1 MTRRIGATP
10 AALVAGVAL
19 TAALALV
26 SVFVGIADVTLGS
39 LLRGGPDGEAA
50 LLLAASRLPRT
61 IALVLAGAASAIAGL
76 IMQMLVRNRFVEPGT
91 TGTTEAAALGLLV
104 VTVSAPGL
112 PLTGKMAVAIGFAL
126 VGTALFLLLLRRVPV
141 RSVILVPL
149 VGIMLGSV
157 IGAVTTF
164 FAYRLDLLQTLDTWL
179 TGDFSGVLRGRYELL
194 WVAFAATVA
203 AWVAADRLTV
213 AGLGRDFTTNLG
225 MHYGRLLALGVTVVA
240 TVASVVVV
248 TVGAI
253 PFLGLIVPNIV
264 SLVLGDNA
272 RRAIPW
278 VAVAGAA
285 FVLACDLIG
294 RVVRYPYEIPLGV
307 VVGVVGAAVFL
318 YLLLRSSE
326 RAH

>member
-1 MTRRIGATP
+1 MRGIRATS
-10 AALVAGVAL
+10 AALAAGVAL
-19 TAALALV
+19 TATLAV
-26 SVFVGIADVTLGS
+26 SSVFVGVADVTPVS
-39 LLRGGPDGEAA
+39 LLHGGPDSEAA

-61 IALVLAGAASAIAGL
+61 VALLLAGAASAIAGL

-104 VTVSAPGL
+104 VTVGAPGL

-126 VGTALFLLLLRRVPV
+126 LGTALFLLLLRRVPV

-149 VGIMLGSV
+149 IGIMLGSV
-157 IGAVTTF
+157 VGAVTTF

-194 WVAFAATVA
+194 WVAFAATIT

-225 MHYGRLLALGVTVVA
+225 MHYGRALTFGVAVVA

-253 PFLGLIVPNIV
+253 PFLGLVVPNIV
-264 SLVLGDNA
+264 RLVLGDNA

-285 FVLACDLIG
+285 FVLACDLVG
-294 RVVRYPYEIPLGV
+294 RTVRYPYEIPLGV

-326 RAH
+326 RVH

>member
-1 MTRRIGATP
+1 MTQRIGATP
-10 AALVAGVAL
+10 AALVAGVVL

-26 SVFVGIADVTLGS
+26 SVFVGVADVTPGS
-39 LLRGGPDGEAA
+39 LLRGGPDSEAA

-164 FAYRLDLLQTLDTWL
+164 FAYRLDLFQTLDTWL

>member
-1 MTRRIGATP
+1 MIRRIGATP
-10 AALVAGVAL
+10 AAVVAGVAL

-26 SVFVGIADVTLGS
+26 SVFVGVADVTPGS
-39 LLRGGPDGEAA
+39 LLRGGSDGEAA

-76 IMQMLVRNRFVEPGT
+76 IMQMLVRNRFVEPST

-104 VTVSAPGL
+104 VTVTAPGL

-126 VGTALFLLLLRRVPV
+126 VGTALFLLLLRRLPV
-141 RSVILVPL
+141 RTVVLVPL

-194 WVAFAATVA
+194 WVAFAATAA

-213 AGLGRDFTTNLG
+213 AGLGREFTTNLG

-264 SLVLGDNA
+264 SLLLGDNA
-272 RRAIPW
+272 RRTIPW
-278 VAVAGAA
+278 VAVVGAA
-285 FVLACDLIG
+285 FVLVCDLIG
-294 RVVRYPYEIPLGV
+294 RVLRYPYEIPLGV

>member
-1 MTRRIGATP
+1 MTRRIGTTP

-26 SVFVGIADVTLGS
+26 SVFVGVADVTPVS

-104 VTVSAPGL
+104 VTVGAPGL

-164 FAYRLDLLQTLDTWL
+164 FAYRLDLFQTLDTWL

-264 SLVLGDNA
+264 RLVLGDNA

>member
-1 MTRRIGATP
+1 MTQRIGATP
-10 AALVAGVAL
+10 AALVAGVVL

-26 SVFVGIADVTLGS
+26 SVFVGVADVTPGS
-39 LLRGGPDGEAA
+39 LLRGGPDSEAA

-126 VGTALFLLLLRRVPV
+126 VGTTLFLLLLRRVPV

-164 FAYRLDLLQTLDTWL
+164 FAYRLDLFQTLDTWL

>member
-1 MTRRIGATP
+1 MTQRIGATP
-10 AALVAGVAL
+10 AALVAGVVL

-26 SVFVGIADVTLGS
+26 SVFVGVADVTPGS
-39 LLRGGPDGEAA
+39 LLRGGPDSEAA

-164 FAYRLDLLQTLDTWL
+164 FAYRLDLFQTLDTWL

-194 WVAFAATVA
+194 WVAFAATVV